1 MRISDWSSD
10 VCSSDLDVRPAV
22 AANLGLVAHAAQRM
36 ADELPSRRAGDR
48 AAKRCLAHARRTD
61 EAKYRPL
68 QLVGARLHGQIFDY
82 PVLHLLKPV
91 VIIVPDRL
99 GSADNLL
106 HFGFFTHGQ
115 AAPGCR

>member
-61 EAKYRPL
+61 EAQYRPL
-68 QLVGARLHGQIFDY
+68 QLVGARLHGQVFDD
-82 PVLHLLKPV
+82 PVLHLKTCRASCRDGV
-91 VIIVPDRL
+91 
-99 GSADNLL
+99 
-106 HFGFFTHGQ
+106 GQ
-115 AAPGCR
+115 YI